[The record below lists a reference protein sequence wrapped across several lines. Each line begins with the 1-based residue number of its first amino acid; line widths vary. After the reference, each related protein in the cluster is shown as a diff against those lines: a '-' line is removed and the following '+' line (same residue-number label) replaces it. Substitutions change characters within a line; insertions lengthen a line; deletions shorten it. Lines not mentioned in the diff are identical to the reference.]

1 MLQILLGE
9 DSSCQENK
17 IGEDSPVPKFIY
29 LTIGSR
35 DGIESSTILEE
46 GEFKVPIDGC
56 INCNGKM
63 CFIFDGIVTVIREF
77 SICTTDGFC
86 DGKTSNVA
94 SSPQRLS
101 GPLRVVE
108 LG

>member
-1 MLQILLGE
+1 MWIRGVDLHVVRHGYIKAIQRR
-9 DSSCQENK
+9 S
-17 IGEDSPVPKFIY
+17 
-29 LTIGSR
+29 
-35 DGIESSTILEE
+35 
-46 GEFKVPIDGC
+46 
-56 INCNGKM
+56 
-63 CFIFDGIVTVIREF
+63 TVIREF

-108 LG
+108 SG